1 MFIVEFE
8 NGTSLYWLIGGD
20 IGDPPR
26 TLIRKNAKQYKT
38 ESAAKAALTR
48 AIKRNPSR
56 QLEGR
61 GKVVP
66 F

>member
-8 NGTSLYWLIGGD
+8 NGTSLYWLTGGN

-26 TLIRKNAKQYKT
+26 TLIKSSAKKYKT
-38 ESAAKAALTR
+38 QAALAAALTR

-66 F
+66 A

>member
-1 MFIVEFE
+1 MFIVEFK
-8 NGTSLYWLIGGD
+8 NGTSKYWLISGNV
-20 IGDPPR
+20 GDPPR
-26 TLIRKNAKQYKT
+26 TVVRENAKRYKT
-38 ESAAKAALTR
+38 EAAAKAALTR

-66 F
+66 A